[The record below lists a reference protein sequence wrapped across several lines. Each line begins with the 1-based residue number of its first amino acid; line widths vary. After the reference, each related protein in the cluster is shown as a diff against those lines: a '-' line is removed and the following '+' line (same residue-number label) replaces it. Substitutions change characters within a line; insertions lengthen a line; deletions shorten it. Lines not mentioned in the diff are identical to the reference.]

1 VTLLTPGTRVANV
14 TIAGPSKQWKRL
26 MSDKIL
32 TAVIASLVLVLL
44 LLIYGIAT
52 LGSSDRSNDR
62 VLPER
67 HHASIGQ
74 VVFRS
79 EGGMTRINPA
89 VACATRDA
97 CELVDRIAAQIKQDI
112 QALGGAHPV
121 SALETTEGKQRLQTA
136 LTTHVQQLVQRNTGD
151 PSKIVTVF
159 FDEIVSTTID

>member
-1 VTLLTPGTRVANV
+1 
-14 TIAGPSKQWKRL
+14 
-26 MSDKIL
+26 MSDRIL
-32 TAVIASLVLVLL
+32 TAVVASLVLVLL

-52 LGSSDRSNDR
+52 LGSNTADSDR

-67 HHASIGQ
+67 HHARIGQ

-97 CELVDRIAAQIKQDI
+97 CELVDRIAAQIKDGI

-121 SALETTEGKQRLQTA
+121 HALETTEGKLQLQSA
-136 LTTHVQQLVQRNTGD
+136 LTAHVQQLVQRNTGN
-151 PSKIVTVF
+151 PSDIVTVF
-159 FDEIVSTTID
+159 FDEIISTTVD